1 LSTLLSIT
9 ASVIAIGQA
18 ARAAEQAVEKVKSFL
33 GASAELDSLLNEIA
47 SISLIAAG
55 IGEEIRLRS
64 SNPVYNQ
71 STIDSLSSLLD
82 KTQEELLELQ
92 K

>member
-1 LSTLLSIT
+1 
-9 ASVIAIGQA
+9 
-18 ARAAEQAVEKVKSFL
+18 VEKVKSFL